1 MKKYYLIVLSLL
13 LVSSCS
19 KNSVKWYS
27 GNLDNALSESENKI
41 IMIDFYTDW

>member
-1 MKKYYLIVLSLL
+1 MKKYYLIVLSFLL
-13 LVSSCS
+13 LSSCS

-27 GNLDNALSESENKI
+27 GDLDNALSISDNKI

>member
-1 MKKYYLIVLSLL
+1 MNKYYLIVLSLL
-13 LVSSCS
+13 IFSGCS
-19 KNSVKWYS
+19 KKTVKWYS